1 MKKAFVLMLVLMLS
15 LSFLLTVRAE
25 SMPSLYEALLSLMNG
40 RQFILTVNAV
50 GTDELEPMLAP
61 YGTVTCMLYQKGGRI
76 ILTAACEREA
86 RLDAIAD
93 SEGVQISTN
102 LTEAGEYAC
111 EWDSLQPAVTLTK
124 DELSVRLTFPNY
136 EWINFSFKVKGPNP
150 ADCEL
155 EIKGSYM
162 TGPGVIHSLWD
173 GLTSHDGET
182 SREFYLSIAEDEYAI
197 VGEGTE
203 TIESA
208 EDGSLVITREDECV
222 VTHNDA
228 EVGTLILG
236 STLEIR

>member
-61 YGTVTCMLYQKGGRI
+61 YGAVTCMLYQKGGRI

-136 EWINFSFKVKGPNP
+136 EWINFSFKVKGTHINFDFVSD
-150 ADCEL
+150 ADIRDFLVMNTEKRTAANHVVFFVY
-155 EIKGSYM
+155 IKK
-162 TGPGVIHSLWD
+162 
-173 GLTSHDGET
+173 
-182 SREFYLSIAEDEYAI
+182 FQ
-197 VGEGTE
+197 
-203 TIESA
+203 
-208 EDGSLVITREDECV
+208 
-222 VTHNDA
+222 
-228 EVGTLILG
+228 
-236 STLEIR
+236 